1 MTIDPGD
8 EQPAKRQVSGVAC
21 LGWRA
26 VPHAGSS
33 TTLPWHATLG
43 ANRMYDM
50 PKGGNIGGA
59 EYYYARVQHLVS
71 SAPNMTWGTF
81 ALKYPERAT
90 RCEEAAAKEQ
100 ARMGGLYIGVKSC
113 VRSMMCETSNG
124 QVQLDGACHGCSA
137 LGKSPGFTRRIAR
150 SEAAGSEAP
159 NENTNHRYAT
169 TAEITCKANGLAKE
183 ARQERFASARTKL
196 TVEFRLEAA
205 AQRGKAA
212 MEDAQALLS
221 ELAAAS
227 AALSNEEQQRRRAEV
242 QLAVAVE
249 EHVAEVAEQHGAAVA
264 ERGVVQESLHAMAL
278 SLAAV
283 EEELEESR
291 RPQLRIRS

>member
-1 MTIDPGD
+1 
-8 EQPAKRQVSGVAC
+8 
-21 LGWRA
+21 
-26 VPHAGSS
+26 
-33 TTLPWHATLG
+33 
-43 ANRMYDM
+43 
-50 PKGGNIGGA
+50 
-59 EYYYARVQHLVS
+59 
-71 SAPNMTWGTF
+71 
-81 ALKYPERAT
+81 
-90 RCEEAAAKEQ
+90 
-100 ARMGGLYIGVKSC
+100 MGGLYIGVKSC

-183 ARQERFASARTKL
+183 ARQERFASARTRL